1 MKTLYIECSMGA
13 AGDMLASALL
23 ELTDHADLFIEK
35 LNAAGIPDVRFIK
48 CDSVKC
54 GIKGTHIKVLV
65 DDKQEHE
72 HHHEAKHEH
81 NHHCHRSMND
91 IRAVIEKLK
100 VSEKVKKD
108 VISVYEIIAEAESAV
123 HAVPVTEIHF
133 HEVGT
138 LDAVADITAVC
149 MLIEELC
156 PESIVASAVNTGC
169 GTVSCAHGVLPVPA
183 PATALILKDMPSYS
197 NGISSELCTPTG
209 AALLKYFCKEYG
221 ERPVMKVQKIGYGMG
236 NKDFE
241 TANCVRAFLGEAQ
254 QKSSQITELSFN
266 VDDMTGE
273 EIGYLTKALLKNGA
287 REVFTVPIGMKK
299 SRPGELICVLCDEES
314 KEKLLS
320 VIFKNSTTIG
330 VREDIKNRYTLDRR
344 LETVNTPYGGVR
356 KKISYGY
363 GVEKSKYEYDDL
375 GKIAVE
381 HSISLAEA
389 RRITEKFDK

>member
-72 HHHEAKHEH
+72 HTHEAVHEH

-133 HEVGT
+133 HEVGM

-156 PESIVASAVNTGC
+156 PDSIVASAVNTGS

-183 PATALILKDMPSYS
+183 PATALILKDIPSYS
-197 NGISSELCTPTG
+197 NGITSELCTPTG

-254 QKSSQITELSFN
+254 QKNAQVTELSFN

-273 EIGYLTKALLKNGA
+273 EIGFLKKSLLDNGA

-299 SRPGELICVLCDEES
+299 SRPGELICVLCDEEN

-330 VREDIKNRYTLDRR
+330 VREDIKNRYTLQRR
-344 LETVNTPYGGVR
+344 IETVSTPYGGVR

-375 GKIAVE
+375 EKIAVE